1 VTLAEIDYGLY
12 RVLQPQDY
20 GGEGVIAGTA
30 GDLGRIVLHFD
41 LGDACMFYG
50 CPAISE
56 IWLRSWA
63 ADLYLLAGGL
73 IIGVTAGISGAVW
86 CATRPRS
93 LSARVLESAATLFYV
108 MPVYLVGF
116 GVLLLFEPSFGAFP
130 LPFFFHPIDYE
141 APLSNPWDFVRSM
154 VVPWLV
160 VAAPFGAVCLRL
172 TLAAITDVLDTDY
185 VRTARPRACRVGRSS
200 AATRP
205 LPPTCPC
212 RP

>member
-1 VTLAEIDYGLY
+1 MLVLVTLAVIDYGLY

-20 GGEGVIAGTA
+20 GGEGLIAGTA

-73 IIGVTAGISGAVW
+73 IIGVTAGVGGAVW

-93 LSARVLESAATLFYV
+93 LPARVLESAATLFYV

-116 GVLLLFEPSFGAFP
+116 SALLLFEPSFGAFP
-130 LPFFFHPIDYE
+130 MPFFFHPIDYD
-141 APLSNPWDFVRSM
+141 LGGGDR
-154 VVPWLV
+154 
-160 VAAPFGAVCLRL
+160 GGHQH
-172 TLAAITDVLDTDY
+172 
-185 VRTARPRACRVGRSS
+185 ARGPRAGADRPADPEHGPPARLRRLSPSAS
-200 AATRP
+200 AATWR
-205 LPPTCPC
+205 
-212 RP
+212 